1 MGWRALHAASR
12 AADRLGP
19 AAWTYGLYLWAA
31 PAQKAVL
38 EWWTLGDFEA
48 GAATDALND
57 VAVMVPW
64 LNAALSLPLCAALA
78 WVSHVGVE
86 RPCAAA
92 AHTLGRQS
100 GRDQ

>member
-1 MGWRALHAASR
+1 MAMAATSWAVPR
-12 AADRLGP
+12 FILGAAIL
-19 AAWTYGLYLWAA
+19 LL
-31 PAQKAVL
+31 
-38 EWWTLGDFEA
+38 

-92 AHTLGRQS
+92 AHSLGRQS